1 MPPRMKP
8 VHATSVARTLV
19 ELARADAPGVRVVE
33 SREMRG

>member
-8 VHATSVARTLV
+8 VQARDVARTLV
-19 ELARADAPGVRVVE
+19 ESARADAPGVRVVE